1 MDFIEYQRVTQKT
14 FKEHVELD
22 PHQSRILNWALGLSG
37 ETGEVH
43 ELLKHHIYGQAPLDR
58 MEVAKELGDVLW
70 YLSAIATTLDLR
82 LEDIAQLNESKLEH
96 RYAGSGYTTT
106 GSADRH
112 ESEKAF
118 KDTMIYQCIEA
129 RINHRPSPVNVI
141 FLGPDGSGK
150 TTIAKRVAE
159 RMGWKYHKCDY
170 RQDDKI
176 NLARTLLQ
184 EQTNIIY
191 DRFYFP
197 DELVYLTVRNEE
209 ITEAA
214 RAGFLEIEQLMTQ
227 LNTLI
232 IYVTA
237 DEATLAERSKVWAD
251 DYIKVEQLKAVKQ
264 QYGAWL
270 RRWENKCISTCKLST
285 TGIAVDTPEFEQLIT
300 NCLYTIWDMQGIDP
314 THKD

>member
-1 MDFIEYQRVTQKT
+1 MDFIEYQEVTQKT
-14 FKEHVELD
+14 FKEHVGLD
-22 PHQSRILNWALGLSG
+22 AYQSRLLNWALGLSG

-43 ELLKHHIYGQAPLDR
+43 ELLKHHIYGHAPLNK

-82 LEDIAQLNESKLEH
+82 LEDIALLNDAKLEH
-96 RYAGSGYTTT
+96 RYASGGYTTK

-118 KDTMIYQCIEA
+118 KDTMLFKCIEA
-129 RINHRPSPVNVI
+129 RINHTLAPMNVI

-150 TTIAKRVAE
+150 TTIAKKVAAE
-159 RMGWKYHKCDY
+159 MGWSYQKCDY

-184 EQTNIIY
+184 DQTNIIY

-197 DELVYLTVRNEE
+197 DDLVYLSVKGEE
-209 ITEAA
+209 ITSET
-214 RAGFLEIEQLMTQ
+214 RAGFLEIERLLTQ

-251 DYIKVEQLKAVKQ
+251 DYVKVEQLKAVKQ
-264 QYGAWL
+264 QYGYWL
-270 RRWENKCISTCKLST
+270 RRWENKRISTFKLNTS
-285 TGIAVDTPEFEQLIT
+285 GIEVDSPE
-300 NCLYTIWDMQGIDP
+300 YQGIIFACVDAI
-314 THKD
+314 KSGQQIYSDIIG